1 MRTIIAGSRNITDYK
16 FLCKIM
22 EEINI
27 GTTVI
32 ISGGAK
38 GVDSLAIKYAK
49 DNKIPVEI
57 FKPDW
62 DKFGKKA
69 GIIRNC
75 EMGNVADALIAIW
88 DGKSR
93 GTKHMIDYAMNSKKI
108 LKVHVVKTNI
118 YGTFE

>member
-27 GTTVI
+27 GITVI

-62 DKFGKKA
+62 DKFGTKA

-75 EMGNVADALIAIW
+75 EMGSVADALIAIW
-88 DGKSR
+88 NGSSR
-93 GTKHMIDYAMNSKKI
+93 GTKHMIDYAMNSKRINKI
-108 LKVHVVKTNI
+108 FVSTYDEIGK
-118 YGTFE
+118 F